1 VPGPERVGRL
11 DLADIVRAHRAE
23 LESVHRLTPER
34 KRVLTDIANCRTAVL
49 GGHIDRC
56 LQCGYERPAYNSCRN
71 RHCPKCQALTQE
83 KWIDEQR
90 TRMLDVQHFH
100 VVFTLPAELRPL
112 ARFAP
117 STIYNLLFRVAGNT
131 LKAFARRR
139 GFTIGATLVLHTW
152 TRKLEL
158 HPHIHAIV
166 TAGGLSLDE
175 TRWCPAAR
183 KFLFP
188 LEAMS
193 RVFKAKMLA
202 ALRRAERTGKFQHF
216 PDFRDP
222 QAFAR
227 LRRTIAKLDW
237 YVYAKPSFRRGEH
250 VLQYLG
256 RYTHRV
262 GIANSRLLSITHDAV
277 TFRTKGTGIAT
288 LAPVEFLRR
297 FLLHVL
303 PDGFHKIRHIGLYAS
318 PPKLARARALVGA
331 LAPRAEP
338 RRWQDRL
345 LELTGR
351 DIAICPCCR
360 GPLTRIAVAPL
371 PTIRA
376 PPSTPRASPA

>member
-11 DLADIVRAHRAE
+11 DFADIVRAHRAE
-23 LESVHRLTPER
+23 LESAHQLTREH
-34 KRVLTDIANCRTAVL
+34 KRVLTDIANCRTGAL

-71 RHCPKCQALTQE
+71 RHCPKCQALAQE
-83 KWIDEQR
+83 NWIRDQR
-90 TRMLDVQHFH
+90 ARMLDVQHFH

-117 STIYNLLFRVAGNT
+117 STIYNLLFRVAEKT
-131 LKAFARRR
+131 LKAFAHRRDT
-139 GFTIGATLVLHTW
+139 TIGATLVLHTW

-166 TAGGLSLDE
+166 TGGGLSDDE
-175 TRWCPAAR
+175 TSWCPAAR

-188 LEAMS
+188 LKAMS
-193 RVFKAKMLA
+193 RVFKGKMLA

-227 LRRTIAKLDW
+227 LRNTIAKLDW

-262 GIANSRLLSITHDAV
+262 GIANSRLLSITPDAV
-277 TFRTKGTGIAT
+277 TFRTKGTGMAT
-288 LAPVEFLRR
+288 LTPVELLRR

-303 PDGFHKIRHIGLYAS
+303 PERFHKIRHIGLYAS
-318 PPKLARARALVGA
+318 RTKLAHARALVGA
-331 LAPRAEP
+331 LAPRSAP
-338 RRWQDRL
+338 RRWQDQL
-345 LELTGR
+345 LDLTGR
-351 DIAICPCCR
+351 DVAICPCCR
-360 GPLTRIAVAPL
+360 TPLTPIAVAPT
-371 PTIRA
+371 PAIRA
-376 PPSTPRASPA
+376 PPSRPRATPA

>member
-1 VPGPERVGRL
+1 
-11 DLADIVRAHRAE
+11 VRAHRAE

-90 TRMLDVQHFH
+90 TRMLEVQHFH

-277 TFRTKGTGIAT
+277 TFRTKDTGIAT
-288 LAPVEFLRR
+288 LAPVEFGRTPGFPWRRRRWSGASPRYTRR
-297 FLLHVL
+297 F
-303 PDGFHKIRHIGLYAS
+303 F
-318 PPKLARARALVGA
+318 
-331 LAPRAEP
+331 
-338 RRWQDRL
+338 
-345 LELTGR
+345 
-351 DIAICPCCR
+351 
-360 GPLTRIAVAPL
+360 
-371 PTIRA
+371 
-376 PPSTPRASPA
+376 